1 MIEPTI
7 EPTIEQTIEQT
18 IEPTTEP
25 VSLYIHIPFC
35 KSKCNYCDFL
45 SFAHE
50 DDKIDEYITALVA
63 EIRSYHSLLRN
74 NIVKSI
80 FIGGGT
86 PSVIEAKYIESIM
99 KEIKENFN
107 LEPTAEITIECNPG
121 TISRE
126 KGTIYKILGINRI
139 SLGLQAVDN
148 ERLKH
153 LGRIH
158 TFEEFAQ
165 NFNMLR
171 EIGYDNI
178 NVDLMFG
185 LPNQTLG
192 EWKET
197 LKQVLILNPEHISVY
212 GLLVEEDTP
221 YYSQYQQKKW
231 ELPDEEIERTMYW
244 YANECLAQKGYEHY
258 EISNYSKK
266 GFSCKHN
273 KVYWTLGKYIGI
285 GLGAASYYDQIRMD
299 NTRNIDQYMN
309 AQGDLNEIISN
320 KAPSTIIAQKEEFM
334 FLGLRLMEG
343 ISKKDY
349 LNKFNQKIEE
359 QYGEVVFD
367 LIKQDLL
374 IEEGDRLSLT
384 NKGID
389 ISNYVLAKFI
399 L

>member
-1 MIEPTI
+1 LIEPTI